1 MEPWQ
6 VREKT
11 DKEISAT
18 LAEMKRLRDISMDV
32 SKAQAQT
39 TERLTELKAELPKL
53 LTGRALGQVTD
64 DEVKAAKQAIREIE
78 RELPDFPLT
87 LNGLA
92 EIILQTETRLREPRR
107 VLKKLNRYHAICKAL
122 EEDPKNYMDIQIA
135 KSLAKALGIEDTAE
149 SFLSGLPQMQG

>member
-53 LTGRALGQVTD
+53 LTGR
-64 DEVKAAKQAIREIE
+64 
-78 RELPDFPLT
+78 
-87 LNGLA
+87 N
-92 EIILQTETRLREPRR
+92 
-107 VLKKLNRYHAICKAL
+107 
-122 EEDPKNYMDIQIA
+122 
-135 KSLAKALGIEDTAE
+135 
-149 SFLSGLPQMQG
+149 